1 MQIIRINLEDIA
13 DTPEIVNDKYE
24 YNLRFKGDCEVFL
37 GLYGM
42 WILLLMKNSIGTD
55 CYS

>member
-1 MQIIRINLEDIA
+1 MQIVRINLEDIA